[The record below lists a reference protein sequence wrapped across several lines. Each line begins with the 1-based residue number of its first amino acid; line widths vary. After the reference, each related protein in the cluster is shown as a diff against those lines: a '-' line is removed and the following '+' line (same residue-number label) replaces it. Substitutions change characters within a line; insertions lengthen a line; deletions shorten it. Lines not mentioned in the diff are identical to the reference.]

1 VSDHDAL
8 RDAAGAWVLGALD
21 EEEAWRFGAHLD
33 VCAACRD
40 EVERLRVAADVLP
53 LAVPPAEPGREL
65 KRRLM
70 TIVEAEARER
80 RRGEAPA
87 RAERLRARLG
97 GLTVRPAMAA
107 AAAAL
112 LLLVGVGVGLAVRGG
127 GVGRTETVA
136 LAVDAAKVRGA
147 SAQLVRSGDEA
158 EVRVSRMPAP
168 PRGRVYQVWIQR
180 DGHAP
185 EPDAV
190 FTVDRQGRGSV
201 GVLGDVEGADAVL
214 VTDEPAGG
222 STVPTRQPVVRG
234 RLS

>member
-1 VSDHDAL
+1 MSDHDAL

-21 EEEAWRFGAHLD
+21 EDEAWRFAAHLD

-53 LAVPPAEPGREL
+53 LSVPPAEPGPEL

-70 TIVEAEARER
+70 TIVETDARQR

-87 RAERLRARLG
+87 LADRLRARLG
-97 GLTVRPAMAA
+97 GLRVRPALAA
-107 AAAAL
+107 AAATL
-112 LLLVGVGVGLAVRGG
+112 LLLVGVGVGLGVRGG
-127 GVGRTETVA
+127 SRTEVVA
-136 LAVDAAKVRGA
+136 LAVDTAKLRGA
-147 SAQLVRSGDEA
+147 SAQLVRTGDET
-158 EVRVSRMPAP
+158 EVRVSHMPAP
-168 PRGRVYQVWIQR
+168 PRGRVYQVWLQR

-190 FTVDRQGRGSV
+190 FTVDREGRGSV
-201 GVLGDVEGADAVL
+201 GVRGDVKGADAVL

-222 STVPTRQPVVRG
+222 STVPTRQPVLRG

>member
-1 VSDHDAL
+1 MSDHDAL

-21 EEEAWRFGAHLD
+21 EDEAWRFAAHLD

-53 LAVPPAEPGREL
+53 LSVPPAEPGPEL

-70 TIVEAEARER
+70 TIVETEARQR

-87 RAERLRARLG
+87 LADRLRARLG
-97 GLTVRPAMAA
+97 GLRVRPALAA
-107 AAAAL
+107 AAATL
-112 LLLVGVGVGLAVRGG
+112 LLLVVRGG
-127 GVGRTETVA
+127 SRTEVVA
-136 LAVDAAKVRGA
+136 LAVDTAKLRGA
-147 SAQLVRSGDEA
+147 SAQLVRTGDET
-158 EVRVSRMPAP
+158 EVRVSHMPAP
-168 PRGRVYQVWIQR
+168 PRGRVYQVWLQR

-190 FTVDRQGRGSV
+190 FTVDREGRGSV
-201 GVLGDVEGADAVL
+201 GVRGDVKGADAVL

-222 STVPTRQPVVRG
+222 STVPTRQPVLRG

>member
-1 VSDHDAL
+1 MSDHDAL

-21 EEEAWRFGAHLD
+21 EDEAWRFAAHLD

-53 LAVPPAEPGREL
+53 LAVPTVAPPPEL
-65 KRRLM
+65 RRRLM
-70 TIVEAEARER
+70 AIVEDEARER
-80 RRGEAPA
+80 RRDAAPA
-87 RAERLRARLG
+87 RTERVRARLR
-97 GLTVRPAMAA
+97 LPALRPAFAA

-112 LLLVGVGVGLAVRGG
+112 LLLVGVGVGLSLRGG
-127 GVGRTETVA
+127 GGTEVVA
-136 LAVDAAKVRGA
+136 LAVDAAKLRGA

-158 EVRVSRMPAP
+158 EVRVSNMPAP
-168 PRGRVYQVWIQR
+168 PSGRVYQVWLQR
-180 DGHAP
+180 DGRAP
-185 EPDAV
+185 QPDAV
-190 FTVDRQGRGSV
+190 FTVDREGRGSV

-222 STVPTRQPVVRG
+222 SRLPTRQPVVRG